1 MVNVSKD
8 KVLIVHNYYQIAG
21 GEDTVVANEKKL
33 LEENGHEVVLYSR
46 SNSEL
51 RSLSKLE
58 KLCLPFTTIFSLR
71 TYREIKKIITEHK
84 IDIVHVHNTLT
95 LVSPSVY
102 YAALACKVPVVQSIH
117 NFRFLCPAAT
127 FYREDNKGN
136 GAICEMCVSKGLKCS
151 IKYSC
156 YRSSRLQTLA
166 CVVSLKIHRM
176 LKVYKKINYILL
188 TDFNKEKFLQ
198 LNKKKVIIDPE
209 KLFIKPN
216 FVDSQSKNLPFEQRK
231 NQFIFAGR
239 LDKLKGIHLL
249 LEAWM
254 DIKDSDLIICGAGPE
269 KELCEEFI
277 RDNGMSNVK
286 MFGLVENNKLQKIIA
301 ESKALILPTQWYE
314 GFPMT
319 IVESL
324 ACGTPVI
331 GSNIGNVSNLIK
343 DGVSGRTFQYNSV
356 ESLRDAVKNITD
368 MVESST
374 NQYKENYT
382 SHRNYTLLNSIYHS
396 IK

>member
-1 MVNVSKD
+1 MAKVSKD

-21 GEDTVVANEKKL
+21 GEDTVVTNEKKI

-46 SNSEL
+46 NNSEL
-51 RSLSKLE
+51 KSLSKLE

-71 TYREIKKIITEHK
+71 TYKEIKKIITEHK

-102 YAALACKVPVVQSIH
+102 YAALACKVPIVQTIH

-127 FYREDNKGN
+127 FYREDNKGS
-136 GAICEMCVSKGLKCS
+136 GEICEMCVSKGLKCS

-156 YRSSRLQTLA
+156 YRSSRIQTLA
-166 CVVSLKIHRM
+166 CVISLKIHRM

-198 LNKKKVIIDPE
+198 LNNKKAIIDPE

-216 FVDSQSKNLPFEQRK
+216 FVESQIKNLPFEQRK

-239 LDKLKGIHLL
+239 LDKLKGIRLL

-254 DIKDSDLIICGAGPE
+254 DIKDSDLIICGNGPE
-269 KELCEEFI
+269 KEWCEQFI

-286 MFGLVENNKLQKIIA
+286 MYGLVENKILQKIIA

-331 GSNIGNVSNLIK
+331 GSNIGNVGNLIK
-343 DGVSGRTFQYNSV
+343 KGVSGITFQYNSID
-356 ESLRDAVKNITD
+356 SLRDAVRNITD

-374 NQYKENYT
+374 NQYKESYT
-382 SHRNYTLLNSIYHS
+382 SYRNYLLLNSIYHS